1 MPLFVEA
8 LKHPVKRK
16 ICEDP
21 KLDIYIKEAQRASVV
36 SMPPSNLVRAAPDL
50 PGGERGSREKILEQQ
65 ACNAWLALP
74 VKTMALRCARGRC
87 LFEELSST

>member
-21 KLDIYIKEAQRASVV
+21 KLDIYIKEVQRASIV

-65 ACNAWLALP
+65 ACNAWLAL
-74 VKTMALRCARGRC
+74 KTMALRRVF
-87 LFEELSST
+87 FEELSSA